1 MVNWLKLFFFGDLVM
16 NFYGWSN
23 VMDVDNDCLYVL
35 NWDGKYLRCVDY
47 GWDRL
52 CGLSIDS

>member
-1 MVNWLKLFFFGDLVM
+1 
-16 NFYGWSN
+16 
-23 VMDVDNDCLYVL
+23 MDVDNDCLCVL
-35 NWDGKYLRCVDY
+35 NWDGEYLRCVDDY